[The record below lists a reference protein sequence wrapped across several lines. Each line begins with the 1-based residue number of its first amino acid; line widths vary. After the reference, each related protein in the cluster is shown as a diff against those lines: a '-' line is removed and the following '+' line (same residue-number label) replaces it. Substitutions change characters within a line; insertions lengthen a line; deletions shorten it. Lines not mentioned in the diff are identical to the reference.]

1 MPIDRRTLLLVTAG
15 GALLAACGKDD
26 AVPPPNDAQGQGV
39 FAYGDDPSQFGELSL
54 PEGTPRGVVVVIHGG
69 FWKAEY
75 DLSLGRPLAA
85 SLVEEGWA
93 AWNIEYRRVGDGGGL
108 PETFD
113 DVAAAIDKLAELGV
127 DTATVITLGHS
138 AGGHLA
144 VWAAGR
150 DQYDDWPAKVKVT
163 GVVSQSGVI
172 DLVGASELGLG
183 GGAVEALLG
192 HPATTADANV
202 DPLQQVPL
210 GVPVYCVHGT
220 GDDIVPIS
228 QSESYVAAATA
239 AGAQA
244 ELSKVDGD
252 HFVVIDPTSDAWK
265 TQLELLDRL
274 G

>member
-1 MPIDRRTLLLVTAG
+1 MP
-15 GALLAACGKDD
+15 
-26 AVPPPNDAQGQGV
+26 PPPNAQGQGR
-39 FAYGDDPSQFGELSL
+39 FEYGDDPSQFGELSL
-54 PEGTPRGVVVVIHGG
+54 PDGTPRGVVVVIHGG

-93 AWNIEYRRVGDGGGL
+93 AWNIEYRRVGPASSGGGGGY
-108 PETFD
+108 PATFD
-113 DVAAAIDKLAELGV
+113 DVAAAIDKLADLDV
-127 DTATVITLGHS
+127 DTSTVVALGHS

-150 DQYDDWPAKVKVT
+150 DKYDEWPATVKVT
-163 GVVSQSGVI
+163 GVVSQAGVL

-192 HPATTADANV
+192 HPATAADEAV

-210 GVPVYCVHGT
+210 DVPVFCVHGT
-220 GDDIVPIS
+220 ADTIVPPA
-228 QSESYVAAATA
+228 QSEAYVGAAVGE
-239 AGAQA
+239 GADA
-244 ELSKVDGD
+244 ELVPVDGD
-252 HFVVIDPTSDAWK
+252 HFVVIDVTSEAWK